1 MKNRC
6 KKTIFYGG
14 VEVVI
19 FGQSKN
25 GEFSIKRHKTLM
37 FHRSE
42 PNFVSNENLDHS
54 LSDQLI
60 EADILQNISS
70 KFHLLGIRIYCL

>member
-1 MKNRC
+1 MSNFAKVQGHSRSNTRPYLRSQSCRASKPASDSIKNRC
-6 KKTIFYGG
+6 KKDEILWG
-14 VEVVI
+14 VVVVI

-42 PNFVSNENLDHS
+42 PNF
-54 LSDQLI
+54 
-60 EADILQNISS
+60 
-70 KFHLLGIRIYCL
+70 CLE